1 MLIRKNSTMNYDF
14 VLRDCDPRLGQQ
26 LAVLADLLSLDTATP
41 EGFPE
46 GTFLEEEYL
55 EVLQQLM
62 NCTLQKFLVEA
73 GLMLIPGQSDDPAII
88 LYQQVQAVRDTL
100 EAQRSGTAGSE
111 QRRQWEAGTV
121 TIGLLSD
128 FVRWPD
134 RTSPYP
140 LAAQLKAVSVLVDQA
155 LKYFSVS
162 ASRCPCLEPVLQ
174 QGRAWQEG
182 IEALLLDC
190 GELYADIE
198 DSDAEFLHAPTSPAG
213 VPA

>member
-1 MLIRKNSTMNYDF
+1 MKSMHYDF
-14 VLRDCDPRLGQQ
+14 VLRECEPRLGQQ
-26 LAVLADLLSLDTATP
+26 LAVLADVLSLDTATP

-100 EAQRSGTAGSE
+100 EAQRSGVAGSD
-111 QRRQWEAGTV
+111 QRKRWEAETV

-134 RTSPYP
+134 RSSPYP
-140 LAAQLKAVSVLVDQA
+140 FAAQLKAVNVLVEQA
-155 LKYFSVS
+155 LNCFSVS
-162 ASRCPCLEPVLQ
+162 RYPCLEPVLQ

-182 IEALLLDC
+182 LAALLLDC
-190 GELYADIE
+190 DELYSDIE
-198 DSDAEFLHAPTSPAG
+198 DSDAEFLHAPHPQTGASA
-213 VPA
+213 

>member
-1 MLIRKNSTMNYDF
+1 MHYDF
-14 VLRDCDPRLGQQ
+14 VLRECEPRLGQQ

-88 LYQQVQAVRDTL
+88 LYQQMQAVRDTL
-100 EAQRSGTAGSE
+100 EAQRSGVAGSD
-111 QRRQWEAGTV
+111 QRKQWEADTV
-121 TIGLLSD
+121 TVGILSD
-128 FVRWPD
+128 FVCRPD
-134 RTSPYP
+134 RSSPYP
-140 LAAQLKAVSVLVDQA
+140 LSAQMKALSVLVDQA
-155 LKYFSVS
+155 LNYFSAS
-162 ASRCPCLEPVLQ
+162 ASRCPCLVPVLQ

-182 IEALLLDC
+182 LAALLLDC
-190 GELYADIE
+190 DELYSDIE
-198 DSDAEFLHAPTSPAG
+198 DSDAEFLHAPHPQTGASA
-213 VPA
+213 